1 MSDTPASSLTTV
13 QARRDLSSLLNELQ
27 TRLHDSSDLG
37 RAQSER
43 DHWMLMWDETMQ
55 NVLKNM
61 EDSRNDHRKTREQLA
76 DASTAGSADT
86 DRVIA
91 AIESATVR
99 ILNQITGITVK
110 PQTDDR
116 NEPWWRFW

>member
-1 MSDTPASSLTTV
+1 MPDPSNPIASV
-13 QARRDLSSLLNELQ
+13 QARRDLSSLVDELQ
-27 TRLHDSSDLG
+27 SRLHDSSDLG

-61 EDSRNDHRKTREQLA
+61 GDIRNDQRNMRQQLA
-76 DASTAGSADT
+76 TASTAGTSDT

-91 AIESATVR
+91 AIENATVQ
-99 ILNQITGITVK
+99 ILNRITDRTVK
-110 PQTDDR
+110 PRTDDR